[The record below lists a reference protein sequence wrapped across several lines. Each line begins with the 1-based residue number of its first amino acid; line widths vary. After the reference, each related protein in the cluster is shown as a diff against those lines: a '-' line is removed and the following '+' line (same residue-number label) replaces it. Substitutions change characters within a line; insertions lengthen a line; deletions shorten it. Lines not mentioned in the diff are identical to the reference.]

1 MRTITLIII
10 HCSAV
15 RPWQQSSVHDID
27 RWHKERGWKGIGYH
41 YVVRRDGTVEP
52 GRPLTE
58 AGAHC
63 KYHNRHSIGVCYE
76 GGLDEAVRPADTR
89 TPQQRRALGQLIRAL
104 KASFPRA
111 LVVGHHDLDPMKA
124 CPCFDAAKEWLSCN
138 MGHNFN
144 VSSTKMIQKSVS

>member
-15 RPWQQSSVHDID
+15 RPSQRSSAQDID
-27 RWHKERGWKGIGYH
+27 RWHRARGWKGIGYH
-41 YVVRRDGTVEP
+41 YVVLRDGTVEQ
-52 GRPLTE
+52 GRPLE
-58 AGAHC
+58 QVGAHC
-63 KYHNRHSIGVCYE
+63 RYHNAHSIGVCYE
-76 GGLDEAVRPADTR
+76 GGLDEAGQPADTR

-104 KASFPRA
+104 KTRFPRA

-138 MGHNFN
+138 
-144 VSSTKMIQKSVS
+144 TCL